1 MIPVYAT
8 IVKFAYYK
16 IICYSDWLLWAESVA
31 AVRAAVAGPVVGA
44 VALDGMV
51 GGSAAEPG

>member
-1 MIPVYAT
+1 MILVYAT

-16 IICYSDWLLWAESVA
+16 IIRYPDWLLWAESA
-31 AVRAAVAGPVVGA
+31 AVADVAVAGPVLGA
-44 VALDGMV
+44 AAEKGVA